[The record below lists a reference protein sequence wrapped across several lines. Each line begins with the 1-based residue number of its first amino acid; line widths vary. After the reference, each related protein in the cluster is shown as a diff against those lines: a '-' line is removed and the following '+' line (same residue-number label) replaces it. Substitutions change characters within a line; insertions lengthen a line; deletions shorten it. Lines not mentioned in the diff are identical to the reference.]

1 MRELAERMEVAFPA
15 TPPFAAPKA
24 KLKNPY
30 GAEPFERESDFEGGN
45 QLTAIH
51 DGETCLEIMTC
62 DDSNRRKLM
71 KNKCE

>member
-1 MRELAERMEVAFPA
+1 MEVAFPA

-30 GAEPFERESDFEGGN
+30 GAGPFEGESVFEGVN

-51 DGETCLEIMTC
+51 LGETYLELMTC